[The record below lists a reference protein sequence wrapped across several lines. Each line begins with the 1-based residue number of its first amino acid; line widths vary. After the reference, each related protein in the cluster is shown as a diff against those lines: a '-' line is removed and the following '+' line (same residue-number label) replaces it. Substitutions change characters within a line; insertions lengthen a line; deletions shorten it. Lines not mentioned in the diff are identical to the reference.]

1 MAARRRWLPGEYR
14 YDVDIRLGDF
24 IRLAC
29 ENATSAGAA
38 GQRLRITCTRPLPAA
53 YSSFSRS
60 RLGRLD
66 SSSSAA
72 PVCPAYTHTHTHT
85 ETWGGLHYRQPMSG
99 DARQRAGILSSGL
112 HSSFRLSPTQN
123 LSREEVTHH
132 HNKHTS
138 KQTNKQTRINKQ
150 RRRHR
155 W

>member
-1 MAARRRWLPGEYR
+1 
-14 YDVDIRLGDF
+14 
-24 IRLAC
+24 
-29 ENATSAGAA
+29 
-38 GQRLRITCTRPLPAA
+38 
-53 YSSFSRS
+53 
-60 RLGRLD
+60 
-66 SSSSAA
+66 
-72 PVCPAYTHTHTHT
+72 
-85 ETWGGLHYRQPMSG
+85 MSG